1 MGKPDALAAAFSI
14 RPQTSY
20 RYRRNLVTK
29 LVIFETTDGE
39 PIGVNVDN
47 VTYVRPRVDG
57 NGVLIAF
64 PGDDGVGV
72 KGTLEDVIS
81 KLDLR

>member
-1 MGKPDALAAAFSI
+1 M
-14 RPQTSY
+14 
-20 RYRRNLVTK
+20 

-39 PIGVNVDN
+39 TIGVNAYN

-57 NGVLIAF
+57 NGTLIAF

-72 KGTLEDVIS
+72 KGTVEEVIS
-81 KLDLR
+81 KLNPE

>member
-1 MGKPDALAAAFSI
+1 M
-14 RPQTSY
+14 
-20 RYRRNLVTK
+20 

-39 PIGVNVDN
+39 TIGINAYN

-57 NGVLIAF
+57 NGTLIAF

-72 KGTLEDVIS
+72 KGTVEEVIS
-81 KLDLR
+81 KLNPE

>member
-1 MGKPDALAAAFSI
+1 M
-14 RPQTSY
+14 
-20 RYRRNLVTK
+20 

-39 PIGVNVDN
+39 RIAVNAYN

-57 NGVLIAF
+57 QGTLIAF

-72 KGTLEDVIS
+72 RGTVEEVIA
-81 KLDLR
+81 KLDPQSDVS